1 MTQQLHT
8 GHLSQRNENSYPHK
22 NLHTIVHSSLFAV
35 AKSGKQPKCPTIDEW
50 LNKLWYI
57 HTMEYYLAMKRNQL
71 SIHATTWMDLKGIML
86 SE

>member
-35 AKSGKQPKCPTIDEW
+35 AKSGKQPKCPTIDE
-50 LNKLWYI
+50 
-57 HTMEYYLAMKRNQL
+57 
-71 SIHATTWMDLKGIML
+71 
-86 SE
+86 